1 MMDAQDNFLNSH
13 DDFYGG
19 HNCLAWACLFWSLLA
34 CIPPQAS
41 MAAPVMVGIL
51 MMEGLTPVFLLPNVL
66 LVIYPVLVAYTVNR
80 WFMPGKKYGTLS
92 GTQLA

>member
-1 MMDAQDNFLNSH
+1 
-13 DDFYGG
+13 
-19 HNCLAWACLFWSLLA
+19 
-34 CIPPQAS
+34 

-66 LVIYPVLVAYTVNR
+66 LVIYLVLVACTVNR
-80 WFMPGKKYGTLS
+80 WVMPGKKYGTLS